1 VSRKSLLACAALV
14 VAANAIVLLGVTRDR
29 ASPIQTID
37 LTERELPPAFFDIN
51 DLSLTVKD
59 LSNPADIPSWFDEA
73 KLRELGFPQAAL
85 VPDSFVVPSFLNGA
99 LGSFSSRWPP
109 RPAYIALEYDG
120 PAWQAIEAQT
130 PAPLDPKAPV
140 EVLESHLVPV
150 DVSRSSGALLAKYGR
165 TGKHLIVRAT
175 VEPWVLPLDGISS
188 GKYIARGHIVD
199 ILGSVIHISEPPS
212 SLKDIGPRPFWSSG
226 GPRYTVRLASGS
238 RFEPW
243 IVAIS
248 ALPR

>member
-1 VSRKSLLACAALV
+1 MLACAALV
-14 VAANAIVLLGVTRDR
+14 VAANAIVLLGVARDR

-51 DLSLTVKD
+51 DLSLKVKD

-85 VPDSFVVPSFLNGA
+85 VPDSFIVPSLLNGA
-99 LGSFSSRWPP
+99 LGSYSSRWPP
-109 RPAYIALEYDG
+109 RLAYVALEYDG
-120 PAWQAIEAQT
+120 PAWQAIAAQR
-130 PAPLDPKAPV
+130 PAPLDPKAP
-140 EVLESHLVPV
+140 EEELESHLVPV

-175 VEPWVLPLDGISS
+175 VEPWVLPLDGTFS

-199 ILGSVIHISEPPS
+199 ILGSEIHNPEPPS
-212 SLKDIGPRPFWSSG
+212 SLKNIGPRPSWSSQ
-226 GPRYTVRLASGS
+226 GPRYSVRLAFGA

-243 IVAIS
+243 IIS
-248 ALPR
+248 VTALPK